1 MIVKLIDAQE
11 SHNRQVSLH
20 PCRITKLAFVKI
32 DRFNTSQYCRACVG
46 EPDYLQSLES
56 ITGEIRSSVRPML
69 MGGRLDTTK
78 VVLLKC
84 SVSSKRRSR
93 TPPLRRT
100 SFLTV
105 KCFPSLCSLRRP
117 IISLGHSQLSPIVD
131 TGAQ

>member
-69 MGGRLDTTK
+69 MGGRVDTTK
-78 VVLLKC
+78 YYY
-84 SVSSKRRSR
+84 SS
-93 TPPLRRT
+93 
-100 SFLTV
+100 
-105 KCFPSLCSLRRP
+105 
-117 IISLGHSQLSPIVD
+117 
-131 TGAQ
+131 AQ